1 MYKRKSLNLSEGNI
15 RTKLLIMLKFIKHYA
30 LEIYTVLA
38 MAFIVYT
45 AMLDEISF
53 IQKLVV
59 VDAFIFILHEWE
71 EGHYPGGFVN
81 LIAGL
86 IGVEVNEE
94 TKRASRIPAGI
105 LLLLLSIVPFVCH
118 DVPLITMA
126 VATFGIIE
134 GFVHTIGIRL
144 FRMKRFYTPGMATA
158 WLELIVSGVMI
169 AYIVINNLGQWYDYV
184 FGPIVMFLCFG
195 TLQKTMTLMV
205 GINYGDLPK
214 MIKKQWSK
222 KN

>member
-1 MYKRKSLNLSEGNI
+1 MIKI
-15 RTKLLIMLKFIKHYA
+15 IKHYA

-45 AMLDEISF
+45 AMLGELSF

-59 VDAFIFILHEWE
+59 FDAFLFILHEWE

-81 LIAGL
+81 MITEL
-86 IGVEVNEE
+86 IGVEVSEE

-105 LLLLLSIVPFVCH
+105 LLLMLSIIPFVF
-118 DVPLITMA
+118 DNVPLVTMA

-144 FRMKRFYTPGMATA
+144 FRTKRFYTPGMVTA
-158 WLELIVSGVMI
+158 WLELVVSGLMI
-169 AYIVINNLGQWYDYV
+169 AYLVTNQLGQWYDYL
-184 FGPIVMFLCFG
+184 FGPIVMLLCFG

-205 GINYGDLPK
+205 GINYGDMPK
-214 MIKKQWSK
+214 MIRRQWK
-222 KN
+222 RKADC

>member
-1 MYKRKSLNLSEGNI
+1 MI
-15 RTKLLIMLKFIKHYA
+15 KFIKHYA

-45 AMLDEISF
+45 AMLGELSF

-59 VDAFIFILHEWE
+59 FDAFLFILHEWE

-81 LIAGL
+81 MITEL
-86 IGVEVNEE
+86 IGVEVSEE

-105 LLLLLSIVPFVCH
+105 LLLMLSIIPFVF
-118 DVPLITMA
+118 DNVPLVTMA

-144 FRMKRFYTPGMATA
+144 FRTKRFYTPGMVTA
-158 WLELIVSGVMI
+158 WLELVVSGLMI
-169 AYIVINNLGQWYDYV
+169 AYLVTNQLGQWYDYL
-184 FGPIVMFLCFG
+184 FGPIVMLLCFG

-205 GINYGDLPK
+205 GINYGDMPK
-214 MIKKQWSK
+214 MIRRQWK
-222 KN
+222 RKADC

>member
-1 MYKRKSLNLSEGNI
+1 MI
-15 RTKLLIMLKFIKHYA
+15 KFIKHYA

-45 AMLDEISF
+45 AMLGELSF

-59 VDAFIFILHEWE
+59 FDAFLFILHEWE

-81 LIAGL
+81 MITEL
-86 IGVEVNEE
+86 IGVEVSEE

-105 LLLLLSIVPFVCH
+105 LLLMLSIIPFVF
-118 DVPLITMA
+118 DNVPLVTMA

-144 FRMKRFYTPGMATA
+144 FHTKRFYTPGMVTA
-158 WLELIVSGVMI
+158 WLELVVSGLMI
-169 AYIVINNLGQWYDYV
+169 AYLVANHIGQWYDYL
-184 FGPIVMFLCFG
+184 FGPIIMFLCFG

-205 GINYGDLPK
+205 GINYGDMPK
-214 MIKKQWSK
+214 MIRRQWK
-222 KN
+222 RKADC

>member
-1 MYKRKSLNLSEGNI
+1 MI
-15 RTKLLIMLKFIKHYA
+15 KFIKHYA

-45 AMLDEISF
+45 AMLGELSF

-59 VDAFIFILHEWE
+59 FDAFLFILHEWE

-81 LIAGL
+81 MITEL
-86 IGVEVNEE
+86 IGVEVSEE

-105 LLLLLSIVPFVCH
+105 LLLMLSIIPFVF
-118 DVPLITMA
+118 DNVPLVTMA

-144 FRMKRFYTPGMATA
+144 FHTKRFYTPGMVTA
-158 WLELIVSGVMI
+158 WLELVVSGLMI
-169 AYIVINNLGQWYDYV
+169 AYLVANHLGQWYDYL
-184 FGPIVMFLCFG
+184 FGPIIMFLCFG

-205 GINYGDLPK
+205 GIKYGDMPK
-214 MIKKQWSK
+214 MIRRQWK
-222 KN
+222 RKADC

>member
-1 MYKRKSLNLSEGNI
+1 MI
-15 RTKLLIMLKFIKHYA
+15 KFIKHYA

-45 AMLDEISF
+45 AMLGELSF
-53 IQKLVV
+53 IQNLVV
-59 VDAFIFILHEWE
+59 FDAFLFILHEWE

-81 LIAGL
+81 MITEL
-86 IGVEVNEE
+86 IGVEVSEE

-105 LLLLLSIVPFVCH
+105 LLLMLSIIPFVF
-118 DVPLITMA
+118 DNVPLVTMA

-144 FRMKRFYTPGMATA
+144 FHTKRFYTPGMVTA
-158 WLELIVSGVMI
+158 WLELVVSGLMI
-169 AYIVINNLGQWYDYV
+169 AYLVANHLGQWYDYL
-184 FGPIVMFLCFG
+184 FGPIIMFLCFG

-205 GINYGDLPK
+205 GINYGDMPK
-214 MIKKQWSK
+214 MIRRQWK
-222 KN
+222 RKADC